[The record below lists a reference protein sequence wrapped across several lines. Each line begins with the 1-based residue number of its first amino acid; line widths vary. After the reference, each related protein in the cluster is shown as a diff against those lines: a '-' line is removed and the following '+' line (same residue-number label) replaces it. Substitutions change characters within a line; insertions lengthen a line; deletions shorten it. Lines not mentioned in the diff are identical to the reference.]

1 MGLVVLWA
9 ILLVD
14 LACNDRGNLQAMLVE
29 VGTYIAALFVTGK
42 VIRLLRHELL
52 AHFLYQLLGR

>member
-9 ILLVD
+9 VLLVD
-14 LACNDRGNLQAMLVE
+14 LACNDRGHQQAMLAE
-29 VGTYIAALFVTGK
+29 VGTYIAALSVTWK
-42 VIRLLRHELL
+42 VIRLLGHELL